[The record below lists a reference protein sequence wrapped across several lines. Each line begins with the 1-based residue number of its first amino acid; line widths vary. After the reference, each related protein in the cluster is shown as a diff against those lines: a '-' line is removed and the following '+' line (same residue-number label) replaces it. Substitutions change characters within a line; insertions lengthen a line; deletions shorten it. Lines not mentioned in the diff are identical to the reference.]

1 MNVVE
6 SRLLIETA
14 KVVQSLARAFNTGVG
29 GNAIDTIKLSAA
41 IQYYED
47 FEAQK
52 VKNQVAK

>member
-14 KVVQSLARAFNTGVG
+14 KIVQSLAQAFNTGVG
-29 GNAIDTIKLSAA
+29 GNAIDTTKLSAA

-47 FEAQK
+47 FEARK
-52 VKNQVAK
+52 IKNEVAK